1 MTRKEFLSKLE
12 AAKERKQ
19 TECSSE
25 FYCGFS
31 AALRVVESLLPEK
44 FYKDPGK
51 FEWGKVEKGMIVKHM
66 NYGYGVV
73 VSVRIERMPNYNGA
87 SAQIQFEC
95 GGTATFYDDA
105 HKDFEKIGPWMGID
119 LK

>member
-1 MTRKEFLSKLE
+1 MDD
-12 AAKERKQ
+12 
-19 TECSSE
+19 SE
-25 FYCGFS
+25 QFS
-31 AALRVVESLLPEK
+31 EDA
-44 FYKDPGK
+44 GK
-51 FEWGKVEKGMIVKHM
+51 FEWGKVETGMIAKHKD
-66 NYGYGVV
+66 YGYGVV
-73 VSVRIERMPNYNGA
+73 TSMRMEQTSEYNGS